1 MRIIL
6 LIASI
11 LLIGYAQPAI
21 ETTSVCDDDVCA
33 KAEQDPQPNTP
44 NTPNPAQYT
53 QSSPIQ
59 PKKKHAWYLGASIF
73 SGDGVLF
80 EKDSASNFTK
90 RFHAK
95 DGGVIGLVGGLYRI
109 APRHTLRYGVHF
121 GFSSIA
127 FSNNYDSSLFELSG
141 AKGGVGL
148 GYEWSFYLKEH
159 FAWSAVFGTEYTAY
173 YYKKESNLLLLQE
186 IMPRIGIGFEGRG
199 HHYFEVFFG
208 IPVYANL
215 EVKNTHSTFVTSRYP
230 RHLRLGFSYMYR
242 F

>member
-21 ETTSVCDDDVCA
+21 ETTSVCDDVCA
-33 KAEQDPQPNTP
+33 KAEQDPQ
-44 NTPNPAQYT
+44 PNPAQYT

-59 PKKKHAWYLGASIF
+59 PIKPKKKHAWYLGASIF

-159 FAWSAVFGTEYTAY
+159 FAWSAVFGAEYTAY
-173 YYKKESNLLLLQE
+173 YYKKESDLLFLQE

-215 EVKNTHSTFVTSRYP
+215 EVKNTHSTFVVSRYP